1 MKTTIGIDLG
11 GTHIKY
17 ALINE
22 QGEVIKNGLTPS
34 QAHVSAQQVLSNIQK
49 AIEICL
55 SSAQD
60 ENHEVIGIGIGTP
73 GIVETNKGIVLGG
86 AENLKNWKNIPLK
99 DHLEIVFNLP
109 VFVDNDANMM
119 AWGEHGFGAGKE
131 TDDAIYLTIGTGI
144 GGAIIVNNTMLRG
157 SFFAGGELGMMYLNA
172 CKFTSNENIKGYWED
187 FASTAALVND
197 YKYLLRKNRKPT
209 LSINGEKIIENFLTG
224 DEDAITVIN
233 RHFEYI
239 GMGIASLIHIMN
251 PKKVIIGGGISQA
264 GPFYLEGIQEQV
276 TQLTYPI
283 CVENVEIC
291 TASLGNSAGCLG
303 AGYTAFKN
311 LNNDVLSV

>member
-22 QGEVIKNGLTPS
+22 EGEIIKNGLLPS
-34 QAHVSAQQVLSNIQK
+34 QAHVSAQQILSNIQK
-49 AIEICL
+49 AIEVCL
-55 SSAQD
+55 SSAKED
-60 ENHEVIGIGIGTP
+60 ENEVIGIGVGTP
-73 GIVETNKGIVLGG
+73 GIVDTDKGIVLGG

-99 DHLEIVFNLP
+99 DNLEAVFNLP

-131 TDDAIYLTIGTGI
+131 VKDAVYLTIGTGI
-144 GGAIIVNNTMLRG
+144 GGAIIVQNTMLRG

-172 CKFTSNENIKGYWED
+172 NKFTSNENIKGYWED
-187 FASTAALVND
+187 FASTSALVDD

-209 LSINGEKIIENFLTG
+209 LSIDGKKIAEDFLSG
-224 DEDAITVIN
+224 DEDAIAVVQ

-251 PKKVIIGGGISQA
+251 PKKIIIGGGISQA
-264 GPFYLEGIQEQV
+264 GSFYLEGIQEQV
-276 TQLTYPI
+276 AQLTYPI
-283 CVENVEIC
+283 CAENVEVC
-291 TASLGNSAGCLG
+291 TASLGNAAGCLG

-311 LNNDVLSV
+311 LKSDVVSV